1 MRRQFKQVLGIPK
14 LSVSGCNCE
23 PLIYFWTN
31 LKPLS
36 SITIIACKTHKLDHH
51 PTPSSLIDAKF
62 KVSLSKA
69 LVFPTHKIHPGR
81 RSFLTKLDVMTRV
94 ERNARNLSRCVES
107 NSSRKREIK
116 KENSGAWG

>member
-36 SITIIACKTHKLDHH
+36 SITIIACKTHKLAPPLFNLVTQNSRFLFRKLSFFQ
-51 PTPSSLIDAKF
+51 PTKSI
-62 KVSLSKA
+62 
-69 LVFPTHKIHPGR
+69 
-81 RSFLTKLDVMTRV
+81 
-94 ERNARNLSRCVES
+94 
-107 NSSRKREIK
+107 REEDLFYK
-116 KENSGAWG
+116 N